1 MNTISK
7 THKLFSECLRN
18 PRVLTNPEEFL
29 GENYESVLNFWL
41 ILDELSEEQLRI
53 VKERYRAFYAENN
66 SEWWKTTDLAWNA
79 SEEVIGD
86 DYTIDSSRAAHDAT
100 DSWVAAWATLELI
113 GMHKILEDQQ
123 NPLTFFQMFLDQLP

>member
-1 MNTISK
+1 MNPISK
-7 THKLFSECLRN
+7 IHQEFSRRLNN
-18 PRVLTNPEEFL
+18 PRVLSNPEEFL
-29 GENYESVLNFWL
+29 GANYEAVLNFWL
-41 ILDELSEEQLRI
+41 ILDDLSEEQLRI
-53 VKERYRAFYAENN
+53 VKERYRAFYDEKYY
-66 SEWWKTTDLAWNA
+66 EWCKATDLVWDA
-79 SEEVIGD
+79 SVVGY

>member
-1 MNTISK
+1 MNHISK
-7 THKLFSECLRN
+7 THKRFSELLKN
-18 PRVLTNPEEFL
+18 PGVLTNPEEFL

-41 ILDELSEEQLRI
+41 ILDELSEEQWRV

-79 SEEVIGD
+79 SYEVIGD
-86 DYTIDSSRAAHDAT
+86 DYTIDSSRAAHDAI

-113 GMHKILEDQQ
+113 GMHLLYNHQQ
-123 NPLTFFQMFLDQLP
+123 PLTFLLMFLNL